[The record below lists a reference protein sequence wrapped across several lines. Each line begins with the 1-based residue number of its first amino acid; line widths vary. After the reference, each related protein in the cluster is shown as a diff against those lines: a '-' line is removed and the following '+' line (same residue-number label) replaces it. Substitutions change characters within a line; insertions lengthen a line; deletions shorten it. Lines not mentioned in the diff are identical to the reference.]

1 MPTPEP
7 LTAERLEALTTEI
20 QAAVRQHAPG
30 WTGPSTGDPGV
41 TLLELLAWVADSL
54 GASQDRA
61 AGESALA
68 SARSRFPV
76 NASRHDPYR
85 NFKFRVKW
93 DGGYVA
99 GVSRVSGLS
108 RMVQAVDYRDGAEPN
123 VVRRVPGAVSYEAI
137 TLERDLTRDTAF
149 EDWADQVRQ
158 AGASQPAG
166 YLKSVRI
173 EVLDPSGR
181 PLVAYD
187 LYRCWP
193 SAYRPLPEMAGGAPP
208 RLVESITLMY
218 DGWERDR
225 SVIWPA

>member
-1 MPTPEP
+1 
-7 LTAERLEALTTEI
+7 
-20 QAAVRQHAPG
+20 
-30 WTGPSTGDPGV
+30 
-41 TLLELLAWVADSL
+41 
-54 GASQDRA
+54 
-61 AGESALA
+61 
-68 SARSRFPV
+68 
-76 NASRHDPYR
+76 
-85 NFKFRVKW
+85 
-93 DGGYVA
+93 
-99 GVSRVSGLS
+99 
-108 RMVQAVDYRDGAEPN
+108 MVQAVDYRDGAEPN

-193 SAYRPLPEMAGGAPP
+193 SSYRPLPEMAGGAPP